1 MLRPSILKTWER
13 LLHERPIAMNM
24 AQGAGLAAIG
34 DVVAQRIEGSSTVD
48 LRQCAMAT
56 AAGAALSGLFVPC
69 FYRALD
75 AAFPGTG
82 LRAVLSK
89 TASDIAVQGCAVNA
103 ALLVARGARSGQLS
117 CPNFRLRLRQRLRLR
132 LRPRLVLLRPT
143 PHPTRCLAPSPGE
156 PMAEVRRD
164 MPQVLLHDCYVW
176 LPYNLVAFRTIPT
189 HIRPTT
195 TALMTLGWNTYLSA
209 VAVRARAGGTP
220 VVAAPATAPAYGSTG
235 DAGAHRAPATARR
248 HSGTC

>member
-34 DVVAQRIEGSSTVD
+34 DVVAQRFEGSSTVD

-75 AAFPGTG
+75 TTFPGTG

-103 ALLVARGARSGQLS
+103 ALLVARGARSLLPAFASASANASASASTPASSS
-117 CPNFRLRLRQRLRLR
+117 CAQ
-132 LRPRLVLLRPT
+132 
-143 PHPTRCLAPSPGE
+143 PHTQP
-156 PMAEVRRD
+156 
-164 MPQVLLHDCYVW
+164 
-176 LPYNLVAFRTIPT
+176 VA
-189 HIRPTT
+189 
-195 TALMTLGWNTYLSA
+195 
-209 VAVRARAGGTP
+209 
-220 VVAAPATAPAYGSTG
+220 
-235 DAGAHRAPATARR
+235 
-248 HSGTC
+248 

>member
-13 LLHERPIAMNM
+13 LLHERPIAVNM

-56 AAGAALSGLFVPC
+56 AAGAALSGLFVPY

-117 CPNFRLRLRQRLRLR
+117 SPSLRLRLR
-132 LRPRLVLLRPT
+132 LRLHPRLVLLRPT
-143 PHPTRCLAPSPGE
+143 PLPTRCLAPSPGE
-156 PMAEVRRD
+156 SMAEVRRD

-220 VVAAPATAPAYGSTG
+220 AVATPATAPAYGSTTG
-235 DAGAHRAPATARR
+235 DPGAHRAPATYRR